1 MKPSRKDILTIP
13 NLLSLLRLMMIP
25 LFVWLYL
32 HGHDGWTAAVLI
44 LSGATD
50 VVDGYIARHYNQVS
64 DFGKA
69 FDPVADK
76 LTQAAMLLCLTTRHP
91 AMLVPL
97 ILLVIKEIFAA
108 VFGIIVIRRTGE
120 IKGAEWHGKAAT
132 MLLYGM
138 MILHVLW
145 KDIPVWVSNT
155 FNIGCVAMMLLSLVL
170 YARRNWQAIRSA
182 AKE

>member
-32 HGHDGWTAAVLI
+32 HGHDGWTAAVLL

-97 ILLVIKEIFAA
+97 ILLVIKETLHHLHSN
-108 VFGIIVIRRTGE
+108 IILIILCLYEINNSVTLCINMKLLGTVI
-120 IKGAEWHGKAAT
+120 
-132 MLLYGM
+132 
-138 MILHVLW
+138 
-145 KDIPVWVSNT
+145 DIN
-155 FNIGCVAMMLLSLVL
+155 
-170 YARRNWQAIRSA
+170 Q
-182 AKE
+182 

>member
-1 MKPSRKDILTIP
+1 MKIKRQELFTVP
-13 NLLSLLRLMMIP
+13 NLLTFLRLLMIP
-25 LFVWLYL
+25 LIAHMYRQ
-32 HGHDGWTAAVLI
+32 GNMSGTAI
-44 LSGATD
+44 LLVVSGVTD
-50 VVDGYIARHYNQVS
+50 VADGYIARRFHQVS

-76 LTQAAMLLCLTTRHP
+76 MTQAVLLLCLTQHHP
-91 AMLVPL
+91 ATKLPL
-97 ILLVIKEIFAA
+97 ALLVIKELFALVSGA
-108 VFGIIVIRRTGE
+108 VVIRKTGVVN
-120 IKGAEWHGKAAT
+120 GAQWHGKVAT
-132 MLLYGM
+132 LLLYAM